1 MAGGGVHGSYTCA
14 VALVVQ
20 QCPICCELSKWVSH
34 IMHATRVILLPN
46 IGCML
51 WGIDRFSLSTHPH
64 LGSAQLTSGLG
75 DSSGDVDLFGL
86 RTLGVAGM
94 ALGSIALSRTC
105 RKEIEILHEIL

>member
-1 MAGGGVHGSYTCA
+1 
-14 VALVVQ
+14 
-20 QCPICCELSKWVSH
+20 
-34 IMHATRVILLPN
+34 MHATRVILLPN

-94 ALGSIALSRTC
+94 ALGSIALSRTTASDPALTHNAS
-105 RKEIEILHEIL
+105 I